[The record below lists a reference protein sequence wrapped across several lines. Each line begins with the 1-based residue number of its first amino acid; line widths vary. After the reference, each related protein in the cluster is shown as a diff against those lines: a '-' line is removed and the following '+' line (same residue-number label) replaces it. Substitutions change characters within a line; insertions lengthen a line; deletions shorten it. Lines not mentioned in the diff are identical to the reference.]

1 MSLTIHPLSTGRVR
15 IKQSMHR
22 GIGTGLA
29 RRARIMRP
37 GPMTGPLPIH
47 VWAIEHPEG
56 LFLVDAGETHAARD
70 QPFATFEVGREDEL
84 DRQLNA
90 LDFSP
95 ADVTTVVLTH
105 IHGDHVDGL
114 PHVADARVLAGA
126 DEIAA
131 SRSVLGRLTR
141 TVARQPLPQGF
152 HVEPIVL
159 DGAPL
164 GGFPASRALT
174 ADGRIVAV
182 PAPGHTPGHIG
193 VIVIQDDHHVLLG
206 GDSSYDQAQLLD
218 LQVDGVSPKDD
229 VARSTMRAILRH
241 AELHPTVYLPSHD
254 PQSAVRLA
262 AGTTLPAASGSRATI
277 AGG

>member
-1 MSLTIHPLSTGRVR
+1 MSLTIHPISTGRVR
-15 IKQSMHR
+15 IKRSMHR
-22 GIGTGLA
+22 GVGTGLA

-56 LFLVDAGETHAARD
+56 LFLVDAGETHVARD
-70 QPFATFEVGREDEL
+70 QPFATFEVDREDEL

-90 LDFSP
+90 INFTP
-95 ADVTTVVLTH
+95 ADVSTVVLTH

-114 PHVADARVLAGA
+114 PHVPGARVLANA

-131 SRSVLGRLTR
+131 ARSVMGRVTR
-141 TVARQPLPQGF
+141 TVARQPLPPGF
-152 HVEPIVL
+152 DVEPIVL
-159 DGAPL
+159 DGAPF

-182 PAPGHTPGHIG
+182 PAPGHTPGHTA

-206 GDSSYDQAQLLD
+206 GDSAYDQAQLLD

-229 VARSTMRAILRH
+229 VARATMRTILDH
-241 AELHPTVYLPSHD
+241 ARRHPTVYLPSHD
-254 PQSAVRLA
+254 PESAARLA
-262 AGTTLPAASGSRATI
+262 SRTTLAASASAATP
-277 AGG
+277 AGA